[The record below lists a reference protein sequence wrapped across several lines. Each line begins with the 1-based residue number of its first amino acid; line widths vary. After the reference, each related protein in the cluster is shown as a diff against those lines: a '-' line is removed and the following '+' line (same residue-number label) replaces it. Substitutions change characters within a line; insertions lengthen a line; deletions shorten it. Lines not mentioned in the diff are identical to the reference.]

1 MVGSDDRADST
12 GCTFA
17 PVLAMYV
24 TSSPLRKAS
33 LSVLEEPDTPSHDV
47 ARLRGATV
55 PRPRRTRA
63 APASAPMTRP
73 GRGAAPRPGIGGAAS
88 VLHRLTSQ
96 YAEVHPNDHSRCRPT
111 AGSRHDGPA
120 RRRAAT

>member
-47 ARLRGATV
+47 ARVRGATV
-55 PRPRRTRA
+55 PRPRRAPPHPCRTRVRADDA
-63 APASAPMTRP
+63 AGPRGRAPP
-73 GRGAAPRPGIGGAAS
+73 GNRRRRFGVAPTHKPVCGGAP
-88 VLHRLTSQ
+88 Q
-96 YAEVHPNDHSRCRPT
+96 
-111 AGSRHDGPA
+111 
-120 RRRAAT
+120 